1 MSSSGCESSR
11 DFLPQQPRRTRRRER
26 RRKRATGGRLPPRAG
41 SPRPLTESRGG
52 GRGASVWGGR
62 GSACRQ
68 AVHGRGGTRREGAG
82 VRRGGVWECDGGDVG
97 RGHSARRALEEEE
110 AGLLHLEV
118 GNRSSRRTVLERQE
132 FNLFVFAFAGWRRP
146 PPPSRLPRR
155 SGRTRLSPRGGAH
168 RGRSGCQEVRWRQRA
183 RPRESWSQLQI
194 RNWWRRPRPAVMTT
208 TVTAPSILPAP
219 APTGGNQVAVVEIPD
234 DDVPPPG
241 WDQWVRLPAPAPGPL
256 VGVLVM
262 REDGCVMSGCP
273 ADDAEAS
280 SSRAA
285 LPASDDTGV
294 RPEQEQAL
302 QRATGPLRQCPGRA
316 GTVAG
321 IPRPWCLA
329 QPGAERGATDPWRS
343 RMARL
348 LGL

>member
-1 MSSSGCESSR
+1 VGFPRPFLHSSTSHWRGLTFHLSPADGDRGCRAVRSAHAPSPSPRARRSGGSRSRSWRRARKRIGSGGGSAESRRMSSSGCESSR

-183 RPRESWSQLQI
+183 RPRASWSRLQI
-194 RNWWRRPRPAVMTT
+194 RN
-208 TVTAPSILPAP
+208 
-219 APTGGNQVAVVEIPD
+219 
-234 DDVPPPG
+234 
-241 WDQWVRLPAPAPGPL
+241 
-256 VGVLVM
+256 
-262 REDGCVMSGCP
+262 
-273 ADDAEAS
+273 
-280 SSRAA
+280 
-285 LPASDDTGV
+285 
-294 RPEQEQAL
+294 
-302 QRATGPLRQCPGRA
+302 
-316 GTVAG
+316 
-321 IPRPWCLA
+321 
-329 QPGAERGATDPWRS
+329 
-343 RMARL
+343 
-348 LGL
+348 